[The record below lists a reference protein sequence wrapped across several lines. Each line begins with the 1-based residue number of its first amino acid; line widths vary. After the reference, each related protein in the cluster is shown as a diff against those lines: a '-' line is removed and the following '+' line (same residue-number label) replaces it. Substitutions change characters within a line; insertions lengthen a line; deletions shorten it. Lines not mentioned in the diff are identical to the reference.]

1 MSSSLPS
8 DRRAL
13 RAIPFNH
20 VLRNKKKMKAI
31 YYELKGPARQVLQM
45 SERPLPE
52 PQAGEVR
59 VRIHV
64 SAVNPSDT
72 KGRGGH
78 RGVTA
83 MPFPL
88 VVPHQDGAG
97 VIDAVGAGVDVA
109 RVGQRVWVYEAALGR
124 AFGTCA
130 EYTTVPEHKAV
141 PLPDAVD
148 FEIGACMGI
157 PAMTAHRCVLADGPV
172 RDKTVLV
179 QGGAGA
185 VGFYAVQIAKLE
197 GARVIATVSRDAQAA
212 QARLAGADHV
222 INYKREDVAR
232 RVREITGEDS
242 GLDRVIE
249 VAFGVN
255 LGTDVALLNVGG
267 VIATYASDAV
277 HEPTI
282 PFWPMLA
289 KDLTVRF
296 VLVYAMSRQAH
307 DEAATYITA
316 ALKDGKLKHQVFARY
331 GFTLEE
337 VVAAHE
343 ATESMLHVGKVLIR
357 LEGAS

>member
-1 MSSSLPS
+1 M
-8 DRRAL
+8 
-13 RAIPFNH
+13 
-20 VLRNKKKMKAI
+20 MKAV
-31 YYELKGPARQVLQM
+31 YYEQKGPARQVLQM
-45 SERPLPE
+45 GERPLPE

-59 VRIHV
+59 VRIRV

-88 VVPHQDGAG
+88 IVPHQDGAG
-97 VIDAVGAGVDVA
+97 VIDAVGPGVEAA
-109 RVGQRVWVYEAALGR
+109 RVGQRVWVYEATLGR
-124 AFGTCA
+124 PFGTCA
-130 EYTTVPEHKAV
+130 QYTTVPAHKAV
-141 PLPDAVD
+141 PMPDAVD
-148 FEIGACMGI
+148 FEVGACMGI

-172 RDKTVLV
+172 EDKTVLV

-185 VGFYAVQIAKLE
+185 VGFYAVQIAKLDS
-197 GARVIATVSRDAQAA
+197 ARVIATVSRDAQAA

-222 INYKREDVAR
+222 INYKSENVAQ
-232 RVREITGEDS
+232 RVKEITGTES

-249 VAFGVN
+249 VAFGLN
-255 LGTDVALLNVGG
+255 LATDVALLKPGG

-277 HEPTI
+277 PEPAV
-282 PFWPMLA
+282 PFGPMQA

-307 DEAATYITA
+307 DEAASYITA
-316 ALKDGKLKHQVFARY
+316 ALQAGRLKHQVFARY
-331 GFTLEE
+331 GFTLDE

-343 ATESMLHVGKVLIR
+343 ATESMSHVGKVLIR
-357 LEGAS
+357 ME

>member
-1 MSSSLPS
+1 MT
-8 DRRAL
+8 
-13 RAIPFNH
+13 
-20 VLRNKKKMKAI
+20 MKAV
-31 YYELKGPARQVLQM
+31 YYEQKGSARQVLR
-45 SERPLPE
+45 SGERPLPE

-72 KGRGGH
+72 KGRGGY
-78 RGVTA
+78 RGMLA

-88 VVPHQDGAG
+88 IIPHQDGAG
-97 VIDAVGAGVDVA
+97 VIDAVGPGVDQA
-109 RVGQRVWVYEAALGR
+109 RIGQRVWVYEATLGR
-124 AFGTCA
+124 PFGTCA
-130 EYTTVPEHKAV
+130 EYTTVSEHKAV

-148 FEIGACMGI
+148 FEVGACMGI

-172 RDKTVLV
+172 KGKTVLV

-197 GARVIATVSRDAQAA
+197 GARVIATVSRGEQAA

-222 INYKREDVAR
+222 INYKTEDVAH
-232 RVREITGEDS
+232 RVKEITGEDS

-255 LGTDVALLNVGG
+255 LATDVALLKTDG
-267 VIATYASDAV
+267 VIATYASDAI
-277 HEPTI
+277 HEPAI
-282 PFWPMLA
+282 PFWPMLG

-307 DEAATYITA
+307 DEAARYITD
-316 ALKDGKLKHQVFARY
+316 ALQAGKFKHQVFARF
-331 GFTLEE
+331 GFSLDE

-343 ATESMLHVGKVLIR
+343 ATESMAHIGKVLIH
-357 LEGAS
+357 LG